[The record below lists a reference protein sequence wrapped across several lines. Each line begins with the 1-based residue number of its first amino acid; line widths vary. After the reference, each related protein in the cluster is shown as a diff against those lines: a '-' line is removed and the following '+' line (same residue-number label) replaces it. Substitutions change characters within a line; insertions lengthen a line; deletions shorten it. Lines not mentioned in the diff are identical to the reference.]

1 MEKDGTTTAPVA
13 KTDAPAERG
22 TAALPDPIRPS
33 APAPPHPIAP
43 SPPDPVALAQLW
55 ADQFQHLTT
64 ISLAGAGGMLI
75 LVETGGY
82 VPSTMWWPPFTF
94 ICFAIAAVLALM
106 GQMQVID
113 AASRGEAPGR
123 AARLYRHAAVFAIAL
138 AGGALLGPV
147 WDSAGIG
154 GP

>member
-75 LVETGGY
+75 LVETGGLRAKHD
-82 VPSTMWWPPFTF
+82 VV
-94 ICFAIAAVLALM
+94 AALHLHMLRNRRRARVD
-106 GQMQVID
+106 GPD
-113 AASRGEAPGR
+113 AG
-123 AARLYRHAAVFAIAL
+123 H
-138 AGGALLGPV
+138 
-147 WDSAGIG
+147 
-154 GP
+154 